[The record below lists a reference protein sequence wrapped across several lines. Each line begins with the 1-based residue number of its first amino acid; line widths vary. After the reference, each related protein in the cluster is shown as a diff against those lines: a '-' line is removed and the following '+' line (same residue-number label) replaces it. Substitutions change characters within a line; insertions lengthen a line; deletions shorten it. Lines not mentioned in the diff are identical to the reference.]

1 MSRLFRAVLAVAFL
15 SRTDPALAHLAIEG
29 VGGFYGGL
37 LHPILVPTHALS
49 VVALG
54 LFIGR
59 QRERRMASLV
69 FAAALAAGLMAIA
82 LAVEMPVVGVM
93 LANTAL
99 LGALVAAAWA
109 PPQPLGWLLVAVAG
123 ATLAL
128 DSPPQAV
135 TIAEANVMLVGTALG
150 ACLAV
155 AVVGAIASYLTK
167 AWQQIAVRVLASWI
181 AASAILVLA
190 MSWR

>member
-1 MSRLFRAVLAVAFL
+1 MSGFFRVGLAAAFLFRA
-15 SRTDPALAHLAIEG
+15 DPAFAHLPIEG
-29 VGGFYGGL
+29 VGGFHGGL
-37 LHPILVPTHALS
+37 LHPILVPAHALS

-59 QRERRMASLV
+59 QRERRIPSSI
-69 FAAALAAGLMAIA
+69 FAVALIAGLIAIA
-82 LAVEMPVVGVM
+82 RAVEAPVGNVM

-99 LGALVAAAWA
+99 LGGLVAMAWA
-109 PPQPLGWLLVAVAG
+109 PPQPLGWLLAAVAG

-128 DSPPQAV
+128 DSPPQAI
-135 TIAEANVMLVGTALG
+135 TIAEANLMLVGTALG

-155 AVVGAIASYLTK
+155 AVVGAMTSYLTT
-167 AWQQIAVRVLASWI
+167 AWQQIAVRVLGSWI
-181 AASAILVLA
+181 AASAILVFA

>member
-1 MSRLFRAVLAVAFL
+1 
-15 SRTDPALAHLAIEG
+15 
-29 VGGFYGGL
+29 
-37 LHPILVPTHALS
+37 LS

-69 FAAALAAGLMAIA
+69 FAAALVAGLTAIA
-82 LAVEMPVVGVM
+82 LAVDVPVVSVM

-99 LGALVAAAWA
+99 LGVLVAAAWA
-109 PPQPLGWLLVAVAG
+109 PPQPLGWLLAAIAG

>member
-1 MSRLFRAVLAVAFL
+1 MNGAARVVVAVAFL
-15 SRTDPALAHLAIEG
+15 AWPDLAFAHLPIEG

-37 LHPILVPTHALS
+37 LHPVLVPAHALS

-59 QRERRMASLV
+59 QRERRMALLS
-69 FAAALAAGLMAIA
+69 FAAALLAGLIAIA
-82 LAVEMPVVGVM
+82 LAVQVPVGSAM

-99 LGALVAAAWA
+99 VGALVAAAWM
-109 PPQPLGWLLVAVAG
+109 PPPPLGWLLAAIAG

-128 DSPPQAV
+128 DSPPQAI
-135 TIAEANVMLVGTALG
+135 TIAEANLMLIGTALG

-155 AVVGAIASYLTK
+155 AVVGTITSYLTK

-181 AASAILVLA
+181 AASAILVVA

>member
-1 MSRLFRAVLAVAFL
+1 
-15 SRTDPALAHLAIEG
+15 
-29 VGGFYGGL
+29 
-37 LHPILVPTHALS
+37 
-49 VVALG
+49 
-54 LFIGR
+54 
-59 QRERRMASLV
+59 
-69 FAAALAAGLMAIA
+69 LAAI
-82 LAVEMPVVGVM
+82 
-93 LANTAL
+93 
-99 LGALVAAAWA
+99 
-109 PPQPLGWLLVAVAG
+109 AG

-155 AVVGAIASYLTK
+155 AVVDAIASYLTK

>member
-15 SRTDPALAHLAIEG
+15 SRADPALAHLPIEG

-59 QRERRMASLV
+59 QRQRRMASLV
-69 FAAALAAGLMAIA
+69 FAAALVAGLMAIA
-82 LAVEMPVVGVM
+82 LAVDVPVVSVM
-93 LANTAL
+93 LANTTL
-99 LGALVAAAWA
+99 LGVLVAAAWA
-109 PPQPLGWLLVAVAG
+109 PPQPLGWLLAAIAG